1 MKRIPYT
8 LVDDELKPSLLTE
21 MKHFTIDLLLAM
33 TFVAAIGATVGYMWG
48 IWK

>member
-21 MKHFTIDLLLAM
+21 MKNFTIDLLLAL
-33 TFVAAIGATVGYMWG
+33 FGIAAIAGTVGYMWG
-48 IWK
+48 VW